1 MVQEELR
8 IAWAARMRA
17 FLERA
22 GPRVLLVWG
31 PGGEGSLGA
40 EPLFVT
46 EGMVEA
52 LRPLVAG
59 IVAVPGAGGDAAAHR
74 EVAAALLDPVRPVL
88 GEGLR
93 ASA

>member
-1 MVQEELR
+1 M
-8 IAWAARMRA
+8 
-17 FLERA
+17 
-22 GPRVLLVWG
+22 
-31 PGGEGSLGA
+31 
-40 EPLFVT
+40 T

-59 IVAVPGAGGDAAAHR
+59 IAAVSGAGGDAAAHR
-74 EVAAALLDPVRPVL
+74 EVAAALLGPVRAVL